1 MIFFIFY
8 IFYIYF
14 ILFIFFYIYDL
25 LIKKGILL
33 DLLNLSA
40 YELNDKIKNKE
51 ISVVDIAEN
60 FANRIENVDKDIN
73 AFITFNRE
81 DLIKK
86 AKAIDNYINK
96 GNKIYDFTGI
106 PIAIKDNIC
115 TKDVRTTCASK
126 ILSNYVSIYDATVIK
141 KLKEQQFLMVGKA
154 NMDEFAMGSSN
165 ENSAFG
171 VVRNPWN
178 LDCVPGGSSGGPAA
192 SVAALEAVCALG
204 SDTGGSIR
212 QPASLCGVI
221 GFKPT
226 YGRVSRYG
234 LIAFASSLDQIGPFA
249 KNLKDCAA
257 LLEVISG
264 YDEYDSTSINAE
276 VPSFKSFLN
285 GEIKNMKVGVP
296 KELMVKEIDA
306 EVKNSIENTIKILEK
321 FGAIVEETSLP
332 SLEYALSVYYIIAP
346 SEASSNLSRYDGVR
360 YGYRDMQAKTLRE
373 MYRKTR
379 AYGFGDEVKRR
390 IMIGTYCL
398 SSGYYDAYY
407 DKAQKVRTLIINDFK
422 KAFSKYD
429 VLISPTSPTPAFRIG
444 AKIDDPLMMYLSDI
458 CTIPANLAG
467 IPAISLPCGI
477 SKDGLPIG
485 VQVIADVLREDNI
498 FKISSVIES
507 EVNWQIKPKI

>member
-1 MIFFIFY
+1 M
-8 IFYIYF
+8 
-14 ILFIFFYIYDL
+14 DL
-25 LIKKGILL
+25 IH
-33 DLLNLSA
+33 LSA
-40 YELNDKIKNKE
+40 YELNIQIKKRE
-51 ISVVDIAEN
+51 VSVQDIAKA
-60 FANRIENVDKDIN
+60 FSNRIEDIDKKIN
-73 AFITFNRE
+73 AFITFDRD
-81 DLIKK
+81 DLFKR
-86 AKAIDNYINK
+86 AKEIDKYISD
-96 GNKIYDFTGI
+96 GNKIFDFTGV

-126 ILSNYVSIYDATVIK
+126 ILSNYISIYDATVIK
-141 KLKEQQFLMVGKA
+141 KLNEQHFLMVGKA

-165 ENSAFG
+165 ENSSFG
-171 VVRNPWN
+171 AVRNPWN

-192 SVAALEAVCALG
+192 SVAASEAVCALG

-212 QPASLCGVI
+212 QPASLCGVA
-221 GFKPT
+221 GLKPT

-264 YDEYDSTSINAE
+264 YDEFDSTSINAD
-276 VPSFKSFLN
+276 VPSYKSFLN
-285 GEIKNMKVGVP
+285 CEIKGMKIGVP

-306 EVKNSIENTIKILEK
+306 EVKESVENVLKMLEK
-321 FGAIVEETSLP
+321 SGASVEEISLP

-360 YGYRDMQAKTLRE
+360 YGYRDMQAQTLRE
-373 MYRKTR
+373 MYKKTR
-379 AYGFGDEVKRR
+379 AQGFGPEVKRR

-429 VLISPTSPTPAFRIG
+429 VLISPTSPTTAFKIG
-444 AKIDDPLMMYLSDI
+444 DKIDDPLMMYLSDI
-458 CTIPANLAG
+458 CTIPVNLAG
-467 IPAISLPCGI
+467 IPAISLPAGI

-485 VQVIADVLREDNI
+485 IQVIGDILREDNVL
-498 FKISSVIES
+498 KIASAIES
-507 EVNWQIKPKI
+507 EVKWNIRPQI